1 MKSHKLI
8 IFKYSQHI
16 LPRIL
21 LPFFRSGSQSILSV
35 IGYPYFGLKVS
46 VWCLW
51 FATWIFY
58 CLPAYPS
65 IDWLPVL
72 WSGSQSFQAMICFLS
87 VVWKLVFPAC
97 NLLHLYF
104 GLEFS
109 LSSLRLDSCI
119 LVWKSAFPV
128 CFWLPVFGL
137 EISLSCLWLAVP
149 VFWSGS
155 QISQVAGEVFTVP
168 GSPPGQPENMFSW
181 VISTNFRKDSA
192 KFSINIQN
200 YASLDP
206 KYSERIKI
214 FFVNHQIFILLS

>member
-8 IFKYSQHI
+8 IFKYIQHI

-51 FATWIFY
+51 FATWIFD

-97 NLLHLYF
+97 DLLPVCGLEVSLSCLWFTAPVFWSGIQSFQPEIGFLYF
-104 GLEFS
+104 GLEVS
-109 LSSLRLDSCI
+109 LSCMFLATCLWSGNQSILPVIGCTCI
-119 LVWKSAFPV
+119 LVWKSD
-128 CFWLPVFGL
+128 
-137 EISLSCLWLAVP
+137 
-149 VFWSGS
+149 
-155 QISQVAGEVFTVP
+155 QP
-168 GSPPGQPENMFSW
+168 GSWRSLHCAR
-181 VISTNFRKDSA
+181 ISAWTAWKYVLMSHFN
-192 KFSINIQN
+192 KF
-200 YASLDP
+200 P
-206 KYSERIKI
+206 
-214 FFVNHQIFILLS
+214 

>member
-1 MKSHKLI
+1 MKSNKLI

-51 FATWIFY
+51 FATWIFD

-65 IDWLPVL
+65 IDWIPVL

-97 NLLHLYF
+97 DLLHLYF
-104 GLEFS
+104 GLEF
-109 LSSLRLDSCI
+109 
-119 LVWKSAFPV
+119 
-128 CFWLPVFGL
+128 
-137 EISLSCLWLAVP
+137 SLSCLWLAVP

-206 KYSERIKI
+206 KYSERIKKC
-214 FFVNHQIFILLS
+214 FVNHQIFILLS